1 MDIFN
6 YFISNHN
13 ENTPKFSEVFH
24 STNELKLILDDKS
37 YVLDYYLSMFFRLIK
52 QMDFTYL
59 QEKIHCLFKKSIEN
73 SLNLEEKN
81 LRIHYQEPK
90 TNENLLILS
99 VADSIIKQSFSDFT
113 TEIYYHCCK
122 KVDVIEFQETENKL
136 INLID
141 EQKFEAFQLMLNQY
155 FIATSFA
162 QFFLQVMIKEL
173 SLALTAL
180 DIETDNEIF
189 RLFLKKFIIF
199 FILNK
204 ANLLR
209 LAL

>member
-13 ENTPKFSEVFH
+13 ENTPKFSEIFN
-24 STNELKLILDDKS
+24 SINELKLILDDKS
-37 YVLDYYLSMFFRLIK
+37 YFLDHYLSMFFRLIK

-73 SLNLEEKN
+73 SLNLE
-81 LRIHYQEPK
+81 

-113 TEIYYHCCK
+113 TEIYYHCCNE
-122 KVDVIEFQETENKL
+122 VDVIEFEETENKL
-136 INLID
+136 INLVGK
-141 EQKFEAFQLMLNQY
+141 EKFEAFQLMISQH
-155 FIATSFA
+155 FIETSFA
-162 QFFLQVMIKEL
+162 QVFLQAMIKEL
-173 SLALTAL
+173 ILALTAR

-189 RLFLKKFIIF
+189 RLF
-199 FILNK
+199 
-204 ANLLR
+204 
-209 LAL
+209 

>member
-6 YFISNHN
+6 YFISNHS
-13 ENTPKFSEVFH
+13 ENTPKFSEIFN
-24 STNELKLILDDKS
+24 SINELKLTLNDKS
-37 YVLDYYLSMFFRLIK
+37 YVLDHYLSMFFRLIK

-59 QEKIHCLFKKSIEN
+59 QEKIHCLFKKSVEN

-81 LRIHYQEPK
+81 LKIHYQEPE

-99 VADSIIKQSFSDFT
+99 VANSIIEQSLSDFT
-113 TEIYYHCCK
+113 TEIYYYCCK

-136 INLID
+136 INLVGK
-141 EQKFEAFQLMLNQY
+141 EKFEAFQLMLTQY

-162 QFFLQVMIKEL
+162 QVFLQVMIKEL
-173 SLALTAL
+173 SLALTTR

-189 RLFLKKFIIF
+189 RLFLK
-199 FILNK
+199 
-204 ANLLR
+204 NL
-209 LAL
+209 

>member
-6 YFISNHN
+6 YFISKHN

-24 STNELKLILDDKS
+24 SINELKLILDDKS
-37 YVLDYYLSMFFRLIK
+37 YVLDHYLSMFFHLIK

-59 QEKIHCLFKKSIEN
+59 QKKIHLLFKKFIEKVAD
-73 SLNLEEKN
+73 SSEKF
-81 LRIHYQEPK
+81 HYQETE

-99 VADSIIKQSFSDFT
+99 IADSIIKQSLSDFK

-122 KVDVIEFQETENKL
+122 EVDVIEFQETENKL
-136 INLID
+136 INLVGK
-141 EQKFEAFQLMLNQY
+141 EKFEAFQLMLAQY

-162 QFFLQVMIKEL
+162 QFFLQVVIKEL
-173 SLALTAL
+173 SLALTTH

-189 RLFLKKFIIF
+189 RLFLK
-199 FILNK
+199 
-204 ANLLR
+204 NL
-209 LAL
+209 

>member
-6 YFISNHN
+6 HFISNHN
-13 ENTPKFSEVFH
+13 ENTPKFSEIFN
-24 STNELKLILDDKS
+24 SINELKLTLDDKS
-37 YVLDYYLSMFFRLIK
+37 YVLEHYLSMFFRLIK

-59 QEKIHCLFKKSIEN
+59 QEKIHCLFRNSIEKVAD
-73 SLNLEEKN
+73 SSEKF
-81 LRIHYQEPK
+81 HYQETE

-99 VADSIIKQSFSDFT
+99 VADSIIEQSLSDFT

-136 INLID
+136 INLVGK
-141 EQKFEAFQLMLNQY
+141 EKFEAFQLILIKN

-162 QFFLQVMIKEL
+162 QVFSQVIIKEL
-173 SLALTAL
+173 SLVLTAR

-189 RLFLKKFIIF
+189 RLFLK
-199 FILNK
+199 
-204 ANLLR
+204 NL
-209 LAL
+209 

>member
-6 YFISNHN
+6 YFISNQN

-24 STNELKLILDDKS
+24 SINELKLILDDKS
-37 YVLDYYLSMFFRLIK
+37 YVLDHYLSMFFRLIK

-59 QEKIHCLFKKSIEN
+59 QEKIHCLFKKSV
-73 SLNLEEKN
+73 EKFADSSEKF
-81 LRIHYQEPK
+81 HYQEPE

-99 VADSIIKQSFSDFT
+99 AADSIIEQSLSDFT

-122 KVDVIEFQETENKL
+122 EVDVIEFQETENKL
-136 INLID
+136 INLVG
-141 EQKFEAFQLMLNQY
+141 EEKFEVFQLMLTQY

-162 QFFLQVMIKEL
+162 QVFLQVMIKEL
-173 SLALTAL
+173 SLALTTR

-189 RLFLKKFIIF
+189 RLFLK
-199 FILNK
+199 
-204 ANLLR
+204 NL
-209 LAL
+209 

>member
-13 ENTPKFSEVFH
+13 ENTPKFSEIFN
-24 STNELKLILDDKS
+24 SINELKLILNDKS
-37 YVLDYYLSMFFRLIK
+37 YVLDRYLSMFFHLIK

-59 QEKIHCLFKKSIEN
+59 QEKIHLLFKKSIEKVAD
-73 SLNLEEKN
+73 SSEKF
-81 LRIHYQEPK
+81 HYQEPE

-99 VADSIIKQSFSDFT
+99 VADSIIKQSLSDFT

-122 KVDVIEFQETENKL
+122 EVDVIEFKETENKL
-136 INLID
+136 INIVGK
-141 EQKFEAFQLMLNQY
+141 EKFEAFQLMLAQH

-162 QFFLQVMIKEL
+162 QFFLQAMIKEL
-173 SLALTAL
+173 SLVLTTH

-189 RLFLKKFIIF
+189 RLFLK
-199 FILNK
+199 
-204 ANLLR
+204 NL
-209 LAL
+209 

>member
-24 STNELKLILDDKS
+24 SINELKLTLNDKS
-37 YVLDYYLSMFFRLIK
+37 YVLEYYISMFFRLIK

-81 LRIHYQEPK
+81 LRIHYQEPE

-113 TEIYYHCCK
+113 TEIYYHCCNE
-122 KVDVIEFQETENKL
+122 VDVIEFEETENKL
-136 INLID
+136 INLVGK
-141 EQKFEAFQLMLNQY
+141 EKFEAFQLMISQH
-155 FIATSFA
+155 FIETSFA
-162 QFFLQVMIKEL
+162 QVFLQAMIKEL
-173 SLALTAL
+173 SLALTAR

-189 RLFLKKFIIF
+189 RLFLK
-199 FILNK
+199 
-204 ANLLR
+204 NL
-209 LAL
+209 

>member
-13 ENTPKFSEVFH
+13 ENIPKFAEIFN

-37 YVLDYYLSMFFRLIK
+37 YILDHYLSMFFRLIK

-59 QEKIHCLFKKSIEN
+59 QEKIHCLFRNSIEKVADSSEN
-73 SLNLEEKN
+73 F
-81 LRIHYQEPK
+81 HYQEPE

-99 VADSIIKQSFSDFT
+99 VANSIIKQSLSDFT

-122 KVDVIEFQETENKL
+122 EVDVIEFQETENKL
-136 INLID
+136 INLVGK
-141 EQKFEAFQLMLNQY
+141 EKFEAFQLMLTQH

-162 QFFLQVMIKEL
+162 QFFLQAMIKEL
-173 SLALTAL
+173 SLILTAR

-189 RLFLKKFIIF
+189 RLFLK
-199 FILNK
+199 
-204 ANLLR
+204 NL
-209 LAL
+209 